1 MAKKKKAWTVDEAVA
16 HLSKLK
22 EAEANSSQGGLRD
35 LFEGLKHLPEGVPV
49 EVVRKACDF
58 LVGHLSLSYLAG
70 ASENAWPAIEQVLI
84 ARPRQPEAVFAL
96 TGLRTEKQPEK
107 EFSRWLQFCGLPML
121 GSTRVPRPV
130 LAKLAKEPAV
140 LEAARAAIAVTEVE
154 EVYLSQA
161 VAVLA
166 VDGSPDSLDVL
177 MPWLLQVVKEAG
189 YELDNTVRKNFVPL
203 LPKTPATA
211 ALLEKLNLVVE
222 ARSAKSPALQFCR
235 AIGMNPPPKKLVFN
249 ASFFGRV
256 RTNFGHAWQMKGDST
271 KAAWFCV
278 RRNEKWQWRSID
290 PQSTELKKMLGT
302 DLVSVTMR
310 ASGKDVD
317 RPKLQAWLETFLAK

>member
-1 MAKKKKAWTVDEAVA
+1 MAKKKKVWTVDEAVA

-35 LFEGLKHLPEGVPV
+35 LFEVIRVLPEGVPL

-70 ASENAWPAIEQVLI
+70 ASENAWPAIEQVLL
-84 ARPRQPEAVFAL
+84 ARPKQPEAVFAL
-96 TGLRTEKQPEK
+96 TGLRTEKHPEK
-107 EFSRWLQFCGLPML
+107 HFSRWLQFCGLPML
-121 GSTRVPRPV
+121 GSTRVPRPD
-130 LAKLAKEPAV
+130 LEKLGKEPAV
-140 LEAARAAIAVTEVE
+140 LEAARAAIAVTELN
-154 EVYLSQA
+154 EVSLSRA

-166 VDGSPDSLDVL
+166 VDGSADSLDVL
-177 MPWLLQVVKEAG
+177 MPWLLQVVKDASH
-189 YELDNTVRKNFVPL
+189 ELDTVRKKFVPL
-203 LPKTPATA
+203 LPKTPATT

-222 ARSAKSPALQFCR
+222 TRTAQSPALQFCQ

-249 ASFFGRV
+249 ASFFQREL
-256 RTNFGHAWQMKGDST
+256 THFGHAWQMKADST

-278 RRNEKWQWRSID
+278 RRNEKWQWRTID
-290 PQSTELKKMLGT
+290 PQSAELKKMLGT
-302 DLVSVTMR
+302 DLVRVTMR